1 MPETEGV
8 NQPQGLESE
17 QDLLEA
23 LNNGLERDLR
33 EIYKPE
39 LEDGEAETKPETDG
53 GRKEEPESGPTK
65 AVEDG
70 GAPEGEPS
78 EAQQPPEGEPPEV
91 QQPPEDPVIDYRG
104 RKVKLSEIEKWER
117 GHMLQEDYTRKT
129 QALAEERRKLQAAF
143 QHIQQYITLER
154 MLQSNPQLMQAFQQ
168 SLQDAFRKHPPQ
180 FQPVAPVAPMAPFG
194 TPAAPVGQ
202 AALPPD
208 LQSAVQEIQ
217 DMRLEQRLQQVRR
230 QADADRKS
238 LGLPPLS
245 DSEWESVEN
254 RILKIADESKLENLE
269 LAYRATAVHSE
280 WAQAA
285 LQQRQAES
293 KAQEQKRQKAAQVAG
308 QTLNGSPR
316 GAGPSNRRVP
326 KDFDEAV
333 KLAATEGNLGLF
345 VSG

>member
-1 MPETEGV
+1 MPEMEGV

-17 QDLLEA
+17 QDLLAA

-39 LEDGEAETKPETDG
+39 LEDDEAETKPETDG
-53 GRKEEPESGPTK
+53 GRKEEPESEPTQ
-65 AVEDG
+65 AAEDD
-70 GAPEGEPS
+70 GAPEGEP
-78 EAQQPPEGEPPEV
+78 PEGQE
-91 QQPPEDPVIDYRG
+91 PPEDPVIDYRG
-104 RKVKLSEIEKWER
+104 RKVKLSEIEEWER
-117 GHMLQEDYTRKT
+117 GYMRQDDYTRKT
-129 QALAEERRKLQAAF
+129 QALAEERRQLQAAF
-143 QHIQQYITLER
+143 QHIQQYIMLER

-168 SLQDAFRKHPPQ
+168 SLQEAIRKHPPQ
-180 FQPVAPVAPMAPFG
+180 FQPVAPMAPVG
-194 TPAAPVGQ
+194 MPAAPVGQ

-208 LQSAVQEIQ
+208 LQSAIQEIQ

-245 DSEWESVEN
+245 DSEWESVEQ
-254 RILKIADESKLENLE
+254 RILKIADEAKMENLE

-280 WAQAA
+280 WAQEA
-285 LQQRQAES
+285 LQKRQAES
-293 KAQEQKRQKAAQVAG
+293 KAQEQKRQMAAQVAG

-333 KLAATEGNLGLF
+333 KLAAAEGNLGLF